1 MIVGRNI
8 INRIVINL
16 NDEEARQMVEMINGA
31 KLPQRQ
37 MFHELK
43 TKLEEC
49 L

>member
-16 NDEEARQMVEMINGA
+16 NDEEARHMVEMIKGA

-37 MFHELK
+37 VFHELK